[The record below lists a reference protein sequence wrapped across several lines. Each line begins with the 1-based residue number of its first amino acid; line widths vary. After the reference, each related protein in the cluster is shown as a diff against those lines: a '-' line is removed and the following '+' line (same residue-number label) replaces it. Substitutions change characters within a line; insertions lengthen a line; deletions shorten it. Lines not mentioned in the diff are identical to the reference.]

1 MPPPGDG
8 RVSAIVVAGGAS
20 RRMGGVDKVA
30 LTAGGTTL
38 LDRVLEAARPLCHR
52 LVAVGP
58 SRPTAVAGVRFVRE
72 RSPGGGP
79 APAVLAG
86 LDLLDTETTALV
98 LAADLPLLTTVGLAA
113 LLAALDSDPDHL
125 AAAAG
130 NRGGAANPLLAAYRC
145 TALRTAADLG
155 VGPGTPA
162 VRLLPEATV
171 VVDLGRTSTLNVNR
185 PADLE
190 RAASL
195 LSSGRALTK
204 PRPSPGERADID
216 RISI

>member
-1 MPPPGDG
+1 MPRPGDG

-30 LTAGGTTL
+30 LTARGTSL
-38 LDRVLEAARPLCHR
+38 LDRVLSAARPLCHR

-58 SRPTAVAGVRFVRE
+58 SRATEVDGVRFVRE

-86 LDLLDTETTALV
+86 LELLDTETTALV
-98 LAADLPLLTTVGLAA
+98 LAADLPLLTTVGLAT
-113 LLAALDSDPDHL
+113 LLAALDSDPGHL
-125 AAAAG
+125 AAAARNG
-130 NRGGAANPLLAAYRC
+130 GGAPNPLLAAYRC
-145 TALRTAADLG
+145 EALRAAAELG

-171 VVDLGRTSTLNVNR
+171 IVDLGDRSTLNVNR

-195 LSSGRALTK
+195 LASDRAL
-204 PRPSPGERADID
+204 R
-216 RISI
+216 